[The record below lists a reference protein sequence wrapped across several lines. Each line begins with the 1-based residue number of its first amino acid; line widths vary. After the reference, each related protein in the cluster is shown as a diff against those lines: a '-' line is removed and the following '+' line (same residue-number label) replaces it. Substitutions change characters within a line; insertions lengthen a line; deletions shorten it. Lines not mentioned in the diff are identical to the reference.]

1 VKTYTMPDPGEGL
14 TEAEVVSWLV
24 SPGDTVKINDVL
36 CEVETAKSI
45 VELPSPFAGTV
56 HSLAADEGQTVP
68 VGGALIVIDDGSGAD
83 DSHPGDGA
91 DQAGTDDAGK
101 PGDSAAT
108 DGEEKLLVGHIPAAE
123 GGRRRR
129 RRGAG
134 AGQQAAVVR
143 GATQSAGSDER
154 PAAADGSASQG
165 HQDGATSPSAPAGQD
180 RSAVSPLRDADP
192 QAHGTAPQPD
202 PSNPPRMDA
211 STGPEH
217 VLAKPPARLLAA
229 ELGVDLATVTGTGRD
244 GVITRTDVKQAAT
257 DRGVTDSAP
266 QPSDQRGA
274 TRSSSDGQP
283 QPVIPAQTSG
293 DTQLFAQSWI
303 SRTMLGG
310 EPTAPGERRVPI
322 HGVRKV
328 TAEAVKT
335 SMDTKALVTA
345 FLTCDVTPTMDLVA
359 RLRADRAF
367 RGLRVSPLTVW
378 CKAVTLAMRRTPV
391 VNASWDDETGQIVH
405 HEQVNLGIAAATPRG
420 LMVPVVRDAQDMTM
434 LDLAQE
440 LTRII
445 AVAKEGRLQPADY
458 TGGTFSITNVGVFG
472 LNAGTPVVNRDES
485 AILVLGS
492 IDRRPWVVGTGDDE
506 RIVPRWVTTMSLGF
520 DHRLIDGEQG
530 STFLHDLAEIL
541 SDPTAALLY

>member
-1 VKTYTMPDPGEGL
+1 MKTYTMPDPGEGL

-83 DSHPGDGA
+83 DSHSGDGA
-91 DQAGTDDAGK
+91 DQAGTDGAGK
-101 PGDSAAT
+101 SGGSAAT

-129 RRGAG
+129 RRGVG
-134 AGQQAAVVR
+134 AGQQASVAR
-143 GATQSAGSDER
+143 GATRQTTPDEP
-154 PAAADGSASQG
+154 PAAASARQA
-165 HQDGATSPSAPAGQD
+165 HQDGLTSPSAPAGQD

-192 QAHGTAPQPD
+192 HGTAPQPD

-217 VLAKPPARLLAA
+217 VLAKPPARRLAA
-229 ELGVDLATVTGTGRD
+229 ELGVDLTTVTGTGRD
-244 GVITRTDVKQAAT
+244 GVITRTDVKQAAGNDPA
-257 DRGVTDSAP
+257 DRKTTDS
-266 QPSDQRGA
+266 
-274 TRSSSDGQP
+274 TP
-283 QPVIPAQTSG
+283 QPVILAQTSG
-293 DTQLFAQSWI
+293 DAQLFAQSWI